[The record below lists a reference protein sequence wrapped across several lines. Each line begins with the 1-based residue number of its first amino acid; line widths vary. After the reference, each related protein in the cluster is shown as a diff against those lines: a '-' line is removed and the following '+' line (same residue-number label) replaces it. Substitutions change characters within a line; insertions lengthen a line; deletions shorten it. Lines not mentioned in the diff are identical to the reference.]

1 MGVIPMR
8 GARAGRPVVE
18 AAQEPARLQEVLDV
32 AGRLFNEKGYRATSL
47 AEIGEALGMN
57 KASLYYYVRS
67 KEDLIRKLIVRASGR
82 LRNVARDPQL
92 DTLPADQALER
103 LVREHCAVIL
113 EFPNEMGLLVQ
124 QRRFIEPEALGDLV
138 ERERIYVAY
147 VRGVIARGVTEGSF
161 RPVDPGIATQLLLD
175 TINGLLRWFRPA
187 GKRSANSTIDEAWA
201 FILGGLRAGAPSRR
215 TPRK

>member
-1 MGVIPMR
+1 MR

-18 AAQEPARLQEVLDV
+18 TAQEPARLQEVLDV

-92 DTLPADQALER
+92 DALPADQALER

-138 ERERIYVAY
+138 ERERIYVAC
-147 VRGVIARGVTEGSF
+147 VRGVIARGVTEGAF

-175 TINGLLRWFRPA
+175 TVNGLLRWFRSGGKRPA
-187 GKRSANSTIDEAWA
+187 GAAIDEVWA
-201 FILGGLRAGAPSRR
+201 FILGGLRAGASSRR
-215 TPRK
+215 TARK

>member
-8 GARAGRPVVE
+8 GARSGKVALE

-82 LRNVARDPQL
+82 LRSVARDPQL
-92 DTLPADQALER
+92 DALPADQALER

-124 QRRFIEPEALGDLV
+124 QRRFIEARALGDLV
-138 ERERIYVAY
+138 ERERVYVAY
-147 VRGVIARGVTEGSF
+147 VRGVIARGVTEAIF
-161 RPVDPGIATQLLLD
+161 RPVDPGIATQLVLD
-175 TINGLLRWFRPA
+175 TINGLLRWFRVG
-187 GKRSANSTIDEAWA
+187 GKRSATAAIDEVWT
-201 FILGGLRAGAPSRR
+201 FILGGMRVEPSGRRAPRR
-215 TPRK
+215 